1 MTEDPDFPA
10 PTPAQATTPT
20 PYSETPEF
28 CAMRG
33 SMVAKAALDRLGALA
48 AIDAPATGWACY
60 DWLHINGAGMPYVS
74 VLDTT
79 AREDARFWAE
89 TAQPHEL
96 ECYALA
102 SVDKLR
108 ALSGGHALFASKQI
122 RRLSGALFSRMS
134 PEEKKAFAAWI
145 EKQMGGQE

>member
-1 MTEDPDFPA
+1 
-10 PTPAQATTPT
+10 
-20 PYSETPEF
+20 
-28 CAMRG
+28 
-33 SMVAKAALDRLGALA
+33 MVAKAALDRLGALA

-96 ECYALA
+96 ECYARMT
-102 SVDKLR
+102 LR
-108 ALSGGHALFASKQI
+108 HRSLN
-122 RRLSGALFSRMS
+122 S
-134 PEEKKAFAAWI
+134 PRKTTSFHRHFLLMELIF
-145 EKQMGGQE
+145 